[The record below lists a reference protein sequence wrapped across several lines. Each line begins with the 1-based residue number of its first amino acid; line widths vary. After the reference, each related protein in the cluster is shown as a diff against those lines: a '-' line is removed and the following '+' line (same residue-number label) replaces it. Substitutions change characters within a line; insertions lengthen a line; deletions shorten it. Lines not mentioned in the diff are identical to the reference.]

1 MPDASARE
9 LRKRFNTE
17 AARAAF
23 DRINSMCPKWTI
35 IEGALSDSS
44 KNLYISPNIGSKV
57 VNGGLLSSVGNGW
70 GDNADDII
78 FALERALK
86 NTGAHPN
93 TLLVVNPHSEDR
105 REYTYDAQRDEY
117 CLYSGKIYSDKPFSI
132 KLKKPGA

>member
-1 MPDASARE
+1 MPDALAHQI
-9 LRKRFNTE
+9 RKLFNTE
-17 AARAAF
+17 AARETF

-35 IEGALSDSS
+35 IEGALSGST

-70 GDNADDII
+70 GENADDII
-78 FALERALK
+78 FALERDLK

-93 TLLVVNPHSEDR
+93 TLLVVNAHTDER
-105 REYTYDAQRDEY
+105 REYKYDVQSDEY

-132 KLKKPGA
+132 KLKKPGG